1 METGDMSEPTATVKP
16 VVTPPVV
23 SNESGAAAKSATAP
37 VIASASPASARTAAA
52 PATPSRS
59 KFRQASIPIAII
71 AMAAVMVAA
80 IGGRWDV
87 WVGARSRQTTDDAYL
102 RSDVTPLSTKSAGI
116 VARVAFGDFASVKA
130 GDLLVQLR
138 DDDFQAQVELA
149 EAGVN
154 AARAA
159 LENLRKQKDLQ
170 QSRIALARANLDVTA
185 ADLEKTRK
193 DWIREERLVKQDVS
207 TPQKLEHAIAD
218 HDRFR
223 ATLIGRQA
231 EIDSQLKQVAVLD
244 TQEAQLKADLRAK
257 EAALKVAQVNLDYTR
272 IVAPTDGV
280 LGERKVRPGQLVS
293 AGTQVVSLV
302 GNTVWVIANYKEM
315 QLAKVRV
322 GDAAEVRV
330 DGVPD
335 VVWTGHV
342 DTISP
347 GTGSQFSLLPPDN
360 ASGNFTKIAQRIPVK
375 IVIDPDQQ
383 NADRLRSGMS
393 VITTIKTSR

>member
-1 METGDMSEPTATVKP
+1 MSEPTA
-16 VVTPPVV
+16 
-23 SNESGAAAKSATAP
+23 AAKSIASPPAIAPSKAATAP
-37 VIASASPASARTAAA
+37 V
-52 PATPSRS
+52 TPSHG
-59 KFRQASIPIAII
+59 KLRQALVPIGILTVAGLLIFTI
-71 AMAAVMVAA
+71 AGRWNALV
-80 IGGRWDV
+80 GGRT
-87 WVGARSRQTTDDAYL
+87 RQTTDDAYL

-154 AARAA
+154 AAHAA

-170 QSRIALARANLDVTA
+170 QSRIALARANLEATA
-185 ADLEKTRK
+185 ADLEKTRR
-193 DWIREERLVKQDVS
+193 DLIREERLVKEEVS
-207 TPQKLEHAIAD
+207 TPQRLEHAIAD

-272 IVAPTDGV
+272 IMAPTDGV

-302 GNTVWVIANYKEM
+302 GNTTWVIANYKET
-315 QLAKVRV
+315 QLANVRM
-322 GDAAEVRV
+322 GDAAEIRV

-335 VVWTGHV
+335 VAWKGHV

-375 IVIDPDQQ
+375 IVLSPDQQ
-383 NADRLRSGMS
+383 TVDRLRSGMS
-393 VITTIKTSR
+393 VIATIKTSR

>member
-1 METGDMSEPTATVKP
+1 MPERTATVES

-23 SNESGAAAKSATAP
+23 SNESAAAKSATTP
-37 VIASASPASARTAAA
+37 VIASASTAAARTAAA

-59 KFRQASIPIAII
+59 KFRQALIPIAII
-71 AMAAVMVAA
+71 AMAAAIVAA
-80 IGGRWDV
+80 IAGRWNA
-87 WVGARSRQTTDDAYL
+87 WVGARSQQTTDDAYL
-102 RSDVTPLSTKSAGI
+102 RSDLTPLRTNSAGI

-149 EAGVN
+149 EASVN
-154 AARAA
+154 AAHAA

-170 QSRIALARANLDVTA
+170 QSRIALARANLEATA
-185 ADLEKTRK
+185 ADLEKTRR
-193 DWIREERLVKQDVS
+193 DWIREERLVKEEVS
-207 TPQKLEHAIAD
+207 TPQRLEHAIAD

-302 GNTVWVIANYKEM
+302 GNTTWVIANYKET
-315 QLAKVRV
+315 QLANVRV

-335 VVWTGHV
+335 VAWKGHV

-375 IVIDPDQQ
+375 IVIDPDQSR
-383 NADRLRSGMS
+383 ADRLRSGMS
-393 VITTIKTSR
+393 VIATIKTSR